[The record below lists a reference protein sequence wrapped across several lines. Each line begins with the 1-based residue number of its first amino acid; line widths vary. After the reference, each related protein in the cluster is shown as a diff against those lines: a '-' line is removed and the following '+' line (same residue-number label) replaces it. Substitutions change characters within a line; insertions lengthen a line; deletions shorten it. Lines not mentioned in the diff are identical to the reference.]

1 MFDSLERTS
10 QTLFPHTP
18 KRAGRPPPPST
29 NTRTRFNRRYL
40 HQANRNSE
48 FPTKKSTNIKRVS
61 IDLDGTWIIKKPSF
75 YQMIWRKVQGP
86 CRFFKVLSST
96 AHSTRNMFQRRL
108 DCDLI
113 NDAILEAAAMEC
125 LAQLSD
131 DRSLL
136 FSFLPSSMT
145 ALPHSHSST
154 GKKNSTVL
162 WEIQT
167 NARNRARAQFLVLA
181 NEKDWID

>member
-1 MFDSLERTS
+1 M
-10 QTLFPHTP
+10 
-18 KRAGRPPPPST
+18 
-29 NTRTRFNRRYL
+29 
-40 HQANRNSE
+40 
-48 FPTKKSTNIKRVS
+48 TKGTGTVS
-61 IDLDGTWIIKKPSF
+61 
-75 YQMIWRKVQGP
+75 
-86 CRFFKVLSST
+86 FFQSPFF
-96 AHSTRNMFQRRL
+96 HSTRNMFQRRL

-154 GKKNSTVL
+154 GKKNNQHV
-162 WEIQT
+162 
-167 NARNRARAQFLVLA
+167 
-181 NEKDWID
+181 